1 MIKIAAALFVLVL
14 AALPAHAEVKAATV
28 FNGCNTEQRA
38 ALRSALE
45 NVDRDVGTVL
55 DRIRQ
60 GTIDDYWRTWYGT
73 GDRSRVTHILTLIQ
87 DRLKNPGTL
96 ILACAER
103 DCDNNMMGYAE
114 TGLISVCPDFFRS
127 PPRDA
132 YDSQMGTLVHELSHA
147 LAHTEDHGYGPS
159 DARRLAAQDPAKAV
173 ENADNVEYFTE
184 AVSGSTIRHGTTAFR
199 PGDSCQWAMDGE
211 CDHPGL
217 GTGVCEAGTD
227 TTDCQDASAQSAR
240 SGATRSGAR
249 RPTVGPA
256 NSRDLC
262 ATALNGLCDEPERGG
277 SNACSLGTDYTDCLT
292 GHRSK
297 AAH

>member
-1 MIKIAAALFVLVL
+1 MIKIAAALSVLVL

-28 FNGCNTEQRA
+28 FNGCNTEQRD

-45 NVDRDVGTVL
+45 NADRDVGTVIE
-55 DRIRQ
+55 RIRQ
-60 GTIDDYWRTWYGT
+60 GTIEDYWHTWFGT
-73 GDRSRVTHILTLIQ
+73 GNRTKVTHTLTVIKE
-87 DRLKNPGTL
+87 RLENPGTL
-96 ILACAER
+96 ILSCEER
-103 DCDNNMMGYAE
+103 NCESDLMGYAE
-114 TGLISVCPDFFRS
+114 TGLVSVCPDFFRS

-147 LAHTEDHGYGPS
+147 LAHTEDHGYGPG
-159 DARRLAAQDPAKAV
+159 DARRLAAQEPTKAI
-173 ENADNVEYFTE
+173 ENADNFEYFTE
-184 AVSGSTIRHGTTAFR
+184 AVSGPTIRYGTTGFR
-199 PGDSCQWAMDGE
+199 PADSCQWAMDGE

-227 TTDCQDASAQSAR
+227 TTDCQDISAQ
-240 SGATRSGAR
+240 ATSSGAR

-277 SNACSLGTDYTDCLT
+277 SNACSPGTDYTDCLT

-297 AAH
+297 SAR

>member
-1 MIKIAAALFVLVL
+1 MIKIAAALSVLVL

-28 FNGCNTEQRA
+28 FNGCNTEQRD

-45 NVDRDVGTVL
+45 NADRDVGTVL
-55 DRIRQ
+55 ERIRQ
-60 GTIDDYWRTWYGT
+60 GTIEDYWRTWYGT

-87 DRLKNPGTL
+87 ERLKNPGTL

-114 TGLISVCPDFFRS
+114 TGLVSVCPDFFRS

-173 ENADNVEYFTE
+173 ENADNIEYFTE
-184 AVSGSTIRHGTTAFR
+184 AVSGSTIRYGTTGFR
-199 PGDSCQWAMDGE
+199 PADSCQWAMDGE

-227 TTDCQDASAQSAR
+227 TTDCQDISAQ
-240 SGATRSGAR
+240 ATSSGAR

-297 AAH
+297 SAR